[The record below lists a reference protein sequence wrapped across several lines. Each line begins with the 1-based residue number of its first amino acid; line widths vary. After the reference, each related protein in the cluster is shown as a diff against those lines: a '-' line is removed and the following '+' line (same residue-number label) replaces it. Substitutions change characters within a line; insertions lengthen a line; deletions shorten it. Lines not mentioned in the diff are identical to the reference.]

1 LLAIA
6 VIVAI
11 LTIVLAVLQALL
23 KVRFVSDFS
32 VVAVSVLV
40 AILIWSCGAET
51 AAARLGVLS
60 PVKRFQ
66 EPTPILIFLDS
77 IHVISGPEIS
87 GMLDSR
93 HGFLLGDD
101 YCPL

>member
-40 AILIWSCGAET
+40 AILILVLRRGNRGSQTRRAES
-51 AAARLGVLS
+51 G
-60 PVKRFQ
+60 
-66 EPTPILIFLDS
+66 EGDS
-77 IHVISGPEIS
+77 KSQHP
-87 GMLDSR
+87 
-93 HGFLLGDD
+93 
-101 YCPL
+101 Y